1 MEYPSIE
8 GGLLLREPPME
19 YPSIEGGLLLRER
32 LGADGRHRQTRRVCR
47 CLLL

>member
-19 YPSIEGGLLLRER
+19 YPSIEGGLLLRE
-32 LGADGRHRQTRRVCR
+32 QRVPTGSEAGHGP
-47 CLLL
+47 